1 MFKKKRLLF
10 LPWTSANSCHLY
22 NSSASCLEKFK
33 ESQMIVIRSHW
44 QTFLELSGPDQW
56 CSGGGDACKNRWKWS
71 LAHTLKGEITL
82 SNGNVETFSIWLS
95 IIIQWFFLF
104 LIFDFW
110 AVIYNSRLFP
120 IATAVILYWSVLL
133 LFVIIIFAF
142 SQNFF

>member
-1 MFKKKRLLF
+1 MLSQNSQNSGQPSNSVILQGEKIV
-10 LPWTSANSCHLY
+10 PWTSANSCHLY
-22 NSSASCLEKFK
+22 HSSASCLEKFK

-95 IIIQWFFLF
+95 II
-104 LIFDFW
+104 
-110 AVIYNSRLFP
+110 
-120 IATAVILYWSVLL
+120 
-133 LFVIIIFAF
+133 
-142 SQNFF
+142 